1 MGYTAVV
8 SASGS
13 IAAALSGARSPTMWI
28 IFLEA
33 GVALLLLLVIV
44 LATWPKK
51 DPARKTDDES

>member
-1 MGYTAVV
+1 
-8 SASGS
+8 
-13 IAAALSGARSPTMWI
+13 MWI

-51 DPARKTDDES
+51 DPARQTDDEPPSP